1 MTQNKQKFNAKKIE
15 YNGIIFDSTVEK
27 NYYIELQQKVKNG
40 EIKSFSIQPKYVL
53 QDKFVKYGKKF
64 REICYSP
71 DFMIINNDDSITL
84 VDVKGFST
92 PASELRKKLFDYKF
106 RDIKLVWLTYVKKHG
121 GWVTVEELKKLRKEN
136 KKLLNK

>member
-53 QDKFVKYGKKF
+53 QDKFTKFDKKY
-64 REICYSP
+64 REISYSP

-136 KKLLNK
+136 KKSLNK